1 MKTLDLEK
9 IQQINLFE
17 NITKAHVKGLF
28 ENNNVYIFIV
38 EPGNM
43 KKALGKQGQNIHRF
57 SAMIRKR
64 VKVVEFHPEAIA
76 FIKNL
81 LYPLTPQ
88 SIERHDSNIIV
99 TADNKTKA
107 LLIGRDRRN
116 LNLYSKV
123 IKDYFKLNVIV
134 K

>member
-1 MKTLDLEK
+1 MKTLDLET

-17 NITKAHVKGLF
+17 NLTNARVKGLF
-28 ENNNVYIFIV
+28 VNNNVYIFIV
-38 EPGNM
+38 EQGSM
-43 KKALGKQGQNIHRF
+43 KKVLGKQGQNIKRF

-64 VKVVEFHPEAIA
+64 IKVVEFHPDSIT
-76 FIKNL
+76 FLHNL

-88 SIERHDSNIIV
+88 SVEKQDNNIVI
-99 TADNKTKA
+99 TADTKTKA

-123 IKDYFKLNVIV
+123 LKDYFKLNLQV

>member
-17 NITKAHVKGLF
+17 NFTKAHVKELF
-28 ENNNVYIFIV
+28 ENNNSYIFIV
-38 EPGNM
+38 EQGNM

-57 SAMIRKR
+57 SAMIRKK
-64 VKVVEFHPEAIA
+64 VKVVEFNPDGIL
-76 FIKNL
+76 FLKNL
-81 LYPLTPQ
+81 LYPLAPRT
-88 SIERHDSNIIV
+88 IEKQENCLVV
-99 TADNKTKA
+99 TADSKPKA

-116 LNLYSKV
+116 LNWYSKV
-123 IKDYFKLNVIV
+123 LKDYFKLNIIV